1 MIIQVV
7 AGGYAMGER
16 LTPVEFNGIR
26 NHLERISDTWADLW
40 FLLNLTQVN
49 ITQLLRC
56 RYQDLQG
63 NMLVLPEPGTFAEK
77 YIALPPT
84 ARIIIGQR
92 RSRYPGDIFLFQS
105 HSLRVKATD
114 RPVTLIAFNTALKK
128 AAQGVTPKMVSSKSA
143 LYIPSASALLAGASI
158 ASAPATTSGAVGSLN
173 DQNDVPERYR

>member
-1 MIIQVV
+1 MGGFLAPVLILLSIQVV

-16 LTPVEFNGIR
+16 LTPMEFNGIR

-56 RYQDLQG
+56 RYQDWQG
-63 NMLVLPEPGTFAEK
+63 NVLVLPESGTFAK
-77 YIALPPT
+77 KRIALNPT

-92 RSRYPGDIFLFQS
+92 RSRYLGDVFLFQS

-128 AAQGVTPKMVSSKSA
+128 AAQGITPKTVSSKSA
-143 LYIPSASALLAGASI
+143 LYIPSATSCGA
-158 ASAPATTSGAVGSLN
+158 AGSLN
-173 DQNDVPERYR
+173 DQNDAPERYL